1 MSECCLR
8 LQVGLS
14 PAHGLMGVAGED
26 GRLECFDPRQR
37 AAVGA
42 LDAAAAA
49 GAVSRL
55 HKYPGLLCPAGS
67 EIERI
72 RCSS

>member
-1 MSECCLR
+1 VKLCRDVETLLNSG

-37 AAVGA
+37 AAVGV
-42 LDAAAAA
+42 LDAAAVA
-49 GAVSRL
+49 GAVSHL
-55 HKYPGLLCPAGS
+55 HQLSCWTTEMPYY
-67 EIERI
+67 
-72 RCSS
+72 

>member
-1 MSECCLR
+1 MGLICTLSDAAKMSTKHCLR

-37 AAVGA
+37 AAVGV

-49 GAVSRL
+49 GAVSR
-55 HKYPGLLCPAGS
+55 PAS
-67 EIERI
+67 VTMID
-72 RCSS
+72 